1 MILETATLLHVSL
14 GGDEEL
20 LILTSGSS
28 LFSSEEVVTMVRGI
42 SLVSNGRDDNM
53 YIGSSIGE
61 SLWILS
67 LDFGS
72 GSNTGGYMSL
82 IGGKERPGI
91 QGGVSISLDNSSS
104 IVSGS
109 VAISSVDAGIS
120 GVVGTLRL
128 NSRDQEDGDSGN
140 LLTRTCMWSS
150 CTGRYVMV
158 EVDSENSP

>member
-1 MILETATLLHVSL
+1 
-14 GGDEEL
+14 
-20 LILTSGSS
+20 
-28 LFSSEEVVTMVRGI
+28 
-42 SLVSNGRDDNM
+42 
-53 YIGSSIGE
+53 
-61 SLWILS
+61 
-67 LDFGS
+67 
-72 GSNTGGYMSL
+72 MSL

-109 VAISSVDAGIS
+109 VAISSVDAGSS

-128 NSRDQEDGDSGN
+128 NSRDQENGDSGN